1 MATVLH
7 IEASPRGDES
17 YSTQVAR
24 AFLAAY
30 QKSHPGDWVDT
41 LNVFTGSLPEFDAPA
56 AKAKYAVLG
65 GQLPAGPAEKKW
77 REVIEI
83 IDHFME
89 ADKLVISSPMW
100 NFGVPY
106 RLKQYL
112 DVIVQPGLTFKYEA
126 GKYTGL
132 VTGRPAMLVLAR
144 GGQYPANTPSAGYD
158 MQRPYLEMILRYMGF
173 ENIQSLVIEPTLEQ
187 GPEGAKKA
195 ADSVAAE
202 AGRLAE
208 SF

>member
-7 IEASPRGDES
+7 VEASPRGDSS

-30 QKSHPGDWVDT
+30 QQSHAGDWVDT
-41 LNVFTGSLPEFDAPA
+41 LSLFTDSLPVFDAPA
-56 AKAKYAVLG
+56 AAAKYAILS
-65 GQLPAGPAEKKW
+65 GQLPTGPAETKW
-77 REVIEI
+77 REVIET

-89 ADKLVISSPMW
+89 ADKLVISTPMW
-100 NFGVPY
+100 NFAIPY

-126 GKYTGL
+126 GKYIGL
-132 VTGRPAMLVLAR
+132 ATGRPALLVLAR
-144 GGQYPANTPSAGYD
+144 GGQYPANSPTSGYD
-158 MQRPYLEMILRYMGF
+158 MQRPYLEMILRFMGF
-173 ENIQSLVIEPTLEQ
+173 ENIRTLVIEPTLEE
-187 GPEGAKKA
+187 GPEGAKRA
-195 ADSVAAE
+195 ADAVAAE
-202 AGRLAE
+202 ASRLAE